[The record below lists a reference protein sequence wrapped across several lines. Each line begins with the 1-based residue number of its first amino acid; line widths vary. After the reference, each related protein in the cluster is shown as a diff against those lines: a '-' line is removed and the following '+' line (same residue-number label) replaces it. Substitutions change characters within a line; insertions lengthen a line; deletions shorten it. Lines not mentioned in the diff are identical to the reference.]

1 MHEMWLRVF
10 PADVCVKNKKA
21 NIEHRVNVVFNQ
33 HLKTTWANETVFA
46 FRNVWILRFIQ

>member
-1 MHEMWLRVF
+1 MWLRF
-10 PADVCVKNKKA
+10 FTADACILKKEA
-21 NIEHRVNVVFNQ
+21 KIEHRVNVVFNQ